1 MFIVMNKKRIYKII
15 AVLFIMC
22 LLTIGIFIKCSRN
35 TKTNSKPAGY
45 VALVIDDLGYHG
57 DGTDELLKLNIP
69 ITAAVMPFSPF
80 TKSDAEAAYKAGI
93 EVIMHIPM
101 EPVVGKKEWLGPR
114 GITCDLSD
122 EEIKL
127 RIKDGLEEINYAV
140 GMNNH
145 MGSKATQDGRV
156 MGDILTI
163 AKGKNLFF
171 LDSKTNPNSIV
182 EDVAAKLDVSYFERD
197 IFLDNVK
204 NQQTIEKQL
213 EKLKRVALEKGYAI
227 GIGHVGAEGG
237 TITINAI
244 KNMIPVLEREG
255 IEFVNISKL
264 KALVKNNNK
273 KEREKVLP

>member
-1 MFIVMNKKRIYKII
+1 MFIVMNKKGIYKII
-15 AVLFIMC
+15 AVLLIIC
-22 LLTIGIFIKCSRN
+22 LLTIGIFIKYSKD
-35 TKTNSKPAGY
+35 TKTNTTPVGY
-45 VALVIDDLGYHG
+45 VAIVIDDLGYHG